1 MSLQK
6 FIQLFE
12 REFEEVPPGT
22 ITADKNFKEVIQ
34 MNSMNTVML
43 LGFIKAEYN
52 IDLIVEDLFAD
63 FTFGEFYSK
72 YIQPHE

>member
-12 REFEEVPPGT
+12 REFEEVPPGA
-22 ITADKNFKEVIQ
+22 ITEDKNFKEVIQ
-34 MNSMNTVML
+34 MNSMNTIML

-52 IDLIVEDLFAD
+52 IDLTIEDLYAG
-63 FTFGEFYSK
+63 FTFGEFYKK
-72 YIQPHE
+72 YILPVE